1 MGGSQDRGPGY
12 IGRAGSVVR
21 WVPRKCVVG
30 RKEVVDRQVL
40 KGGEQIVVPGD
51 AQQTEVLVGGRRRG
65 RRMLPSYGPR

>member
-1 MGGSQDRGPGY
+1 M
-12 IGRAGSVVR
+12 R